1 VNRRPPRNG
10 EKQVKKTNTLLIDG
24 NALFKF
30 SFLGAKNEYNQNGEH
45 IGGLYSFLVI
55 MRKLLNEDL
64 YHKVFVFW
72 DGKFSGKLRYEIY
85 KPYKSSRGKDYENGT
100 HPVDEIELEQRKK
113 IWDYLNALNVRQIK
127 HEVVESDDFIGYY
140 CLNKAENE
148 QITIASTDRD
158 FLQLISNDIK
168 IYFLDL
174 REYIDIRNYF
184 SYFCYIQENAML
196 LKVILGDNS
205 DTIKG
210 IKGVRDKTLLKL
222 IPELTEKKLSI
233 DEVIELASNKQN
245 QRINENKKPLKA
257 LYNIINK
264 VTDGVQK
271 ENIYEINEKL
281 VNLKKPMITEDAIA
295 EINNLINGSFDFT
308 DYSLKNVM
316 TYMKRDGLDKAMG
329 QARYEDFLIP
339 FKKLINRE
347 VNIINN

>member
-1 VNRRPPRNG
+1 MNRRPPKNG
-10 EKQVKKTNTLLIDG
+10 ENKVKNTNTLLIDG

-30 SFLGAKNEYNQNGEH
+30 SYLGAKNEYNSNGEH

-72 DGKFSGKLRYEIY
+72 DGKLSGKLRYEIY

-100 HPVDEIELEQRKK
+100 HPIDLAELEQRKK
-113 IWDYLNALNVRQIK
+113 IWDYLNALNIRQTTDEI
-127 HEVVESDDFIGYY
+127 VESDDFIGYY
-140 CLNKAENE
+140 CLNKKENE
-148 QITIASTDRD
+148 TITIASTDRD

-174 REYIDIRNYF
+174 RQYIDINNYS

-210 IKGVRDKTLLKL
+210 IKGLREKTLLKL
-222 IPELTEKKLSI
+222 IPELTEKKLTI
-233 DEVIELASNKQN
+233 DEVIELANISQN
-245 QRINENKKPLKA
+245 QRLSENKKPLKA
-257 LYNIINK
+257 LNNIINK

-271 ENIYEINEKL
+271 ENIYEINERL
-281 VNLKKPMITEDAIA
+281 VNLKKPMITEKAVG
-295 EINNLINGSFDFT
+295 ELNELINGNFDYTEF
-308 DYSLKNVM
+308 SLKTIM
-316 TYMKRDGLDKAMG
+316 SLMKRDGIDKAMG
-329 QARYEDFLIP
+329 PSRYDDFLIP
-339 FKKLINRE
+339 FKKLINRDCN
-347 VNIINN
+347 VI